1 MAAYIRANISPDL
14 RERFEKFGEDLLKA
28 KIESRDATLEQIAFG
43 STALFVAALDSPSSD
58 GRGDAVNDSVYKVD
72 STELQSALGQSE
84 HEQIVLWLRERRD
97 IAERRDRTLRWIAL
111 TAALFAAILSFAAA
125 VYFGF
130 YPRPPIEASL
140 DPDTVYRD
148 GVAIGHVSAFNVEPV
163 LAGQYVFQ
171 VEASKPINKGDMLR
185 FRRAV
190 CFVVDLGH
198 PAAIA

>member
-1 MAAYIRANISPDL
+1 MAAYKA
-14 RERFEKFGEDLLKA
+14 REHLARPAGAFEKFGEDLLKA
-28 KIESRDATLEQIAFG
+28 KIESRDATL
-43 STALFVAALDSPSSD
+43 
-58 GRGDAVNDSVYKVD
+58 
-72 STELQSALGQSE
+72 GQSE
-84 HEQIVLWLRERRD
+84 HEQNVLWLRERRD

-111 TAALFAAILSFAAA
+111 TAALFAILSFAAA

-171 VEASKPINKGDMLR
+171 VEASKPIDKGDMLR

-190 CFVVDLGH
+190 CFVVDLGQ
-198 PAAIA
+198 PPRQLPNKLILFNGISCRVVGD